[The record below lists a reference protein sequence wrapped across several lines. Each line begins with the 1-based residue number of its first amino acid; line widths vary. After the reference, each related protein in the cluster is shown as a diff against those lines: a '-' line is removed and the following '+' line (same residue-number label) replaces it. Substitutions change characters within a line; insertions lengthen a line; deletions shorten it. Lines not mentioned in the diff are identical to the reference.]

1 MAIDKNSTGFTLT
14 FVVIMV
20 VIVGSVLASLAFGLK
35 PLQKA
40 HEADKK
46 RMDIIGAIGVD
57 EVGDG
62 EEKERLSRANI
73 NEVFSD
79 YVSGYYL
86 LDNNGKVTSTD
97 QKAVFAV
104 DIKKQHRN
112 TELTE
117 DEKKFPLYTAKT
129 DDGIEVFIVP
139 MVGKGLWGP
148 IWGYVAMEKDMK
160 TIFGAKF
167 DHKTET
173 PGLGAEIKTDF
184 FQKNWAGQELDITAN
199 AKMMFEVTKGSGSSL
214 GKHQVDGITGGTITS
229 KGVQEMVNRT
239 MLVYRKYESSTA
251 QLN

>member
-14 FVVIMV
+14 FVIIMV

-46 RMDIIGAIGVD
+46 RMDIIGAIGV
-57 EVGDG
+57 ES
-62 EEKERLSRANI
+62 ERSTVND
-73 NEVFSD
+73 VFTD
-79 YVSGYYL
+79 YVSGFYL
-86 LDNNGKVTSTD
+86 LDNNGKITSTD

-117 DEKKFPLYTAKT
+117 TEKKFPLYTAKT

-184 FQKNWAGQELDITAN
+184 FQKNWAGQELDIAAN
-199 AKMMFEVTKGSGSSL
+199 AKMMFEVTKGAGSSQ

>member
-14 FVVIMV
+14 FVIIMV

-46 RMDIIGAIGVD
+46 RMDIIGAIGV
-57 EVGDG
+57 ES
-62 EEKERLSRANI
+62 ERSTVND
-73 NEVFSD
+73 VFTD
-79 YVSGYYL
+79 YVSGFYL
-86 LDNNGKVTSTD
+86 LDNNGKITSTD

-117 DEKKFPLYTAKT
+117 AEKKFPLYTAKT

-160 TIFGAKF
+160 TIFL
-167 DHKTET
+167 T
-173 PGLGAEIKTDF
+173 
-184 FQKNWAGQELDITAN
+184 
-199 AKMMFEVTKGSGSSL
+199 
-214 GKHQVDGITGGTITS
+214 
-229 KGVQEMVNRT
+229 
-239 MLVYRKYESSTA
+239 VYSYRLCFNFYLSP
-251 QLN
+251 

>member
-20 VIVGSVLASLAFGLK
+20 IVVGAILASLAFGLK

-46 RMDIIGAIGVD
+46 RMDIIGAIGV
-57 EVGDG
+57 ES
-62 EEKERLSRANI
+62 ERSNVNDI
-73 NEVFSD
+73 FTD
-79 YVSGYYL
+79 YVNGYYL

-97 QKAVFAV
+97 QKEVFAV

-117 DEKKFPLYTAKT
+117 ADKKFPLYTAKT
-129 DDGIEVFIVP
+129 ADGKEVFIVP

-184 FQKNWAGQELDITAN
+184 FQKNWAGQELDVADN
-199 AKMMFEVTKGSGSSL
+199 AKMMFEVTKGAGSSM

-239 MLVYRKYESSTA
+239 MMVYRKYESSTA

>member
-14 FVVIMV
+14 FVIIMV
-20 VIVGSVLASLAFGLK
+20 IIVGSVLASLAFGLK

-46 RMDIIGAIGVD
+46 RMDIIGAIGV
-57 EVGDG
+57 ES
-62 EEKERLSRANI
+62 ERSTVND
-73 NEVFSD
+73 VFTD
-79 YVSGYYL
+79 YVSGFYL

-117 DEKKFPLYTAKT
+117 SEKKFPLYTAKT
-129 DDGIEVFIVP
+129 DSGTEVFIVP

-184 FQKNWAGQELDITAN
+184 FQKNWAGQELDIAAN

>member
-46 RMDIIGAIGVD
+46 RMDIIGAIGV
-57 EVGDG
+57 ES
-62 EEKERLSRANI
+62 ERSTVND
-73 NEVFSD
+73 VFTD
-79 YVSGYYL
+79 YVSGFYL
-86 LDNNGKVTSTD
+86 LDNNGQVTSTD

-129 DDGIEVFIVP
+129 EAGVEVFIVP

-184 FQKNWAGQELDITAN
+184 FQKNWAGQELDIAAN